1 MGDKHEDL
9 AGMSPNEAAAFAV
22 NSDVT
27 ELFAEPGV
35 VQPEAGAVQTQPG
48 VVQAEPGVVP
58 AEAGVVPAEAE
69 VVPES
74 RPATTATAL
83 RIDLGIQAELE
94 TAAAA
99 RGVGSSTLMRQI
111 IEDWVAAN
119 RDMPAPDHLAEL
131 VRHLDA
137 ARQAATSLSRPAA

>member
-1 MGDKHEDL
+1 MSEKRDDL
-9 AGMSPNEAAAFAV
+9 SGMSPNEAAAFAI

-27 ELFAEPGV
+27 DLFAEPEV
-35 VQPEAGAVQTQPG
+35 VR
-48 VVQAEPGVVP
+48 
-58 AEAGVVPAEAE
+58 AEAP
-69 VVPES
+69 VVPEA

-83 RIDLGIQAELE
+83 RFDLGIQAELE
-94 TAAAA
+94 TAALA

-119 RDMPAPDHLAEL
+119 REMPAPDHLAEL

-137 ARQAATSLSRPAA
+137 ARQAATSLSRPAD